1 MKYIKFILLLIPFTF
16 FGQQNIL
23 TKFISKQV
31 LKVDTFV
38 DIDRFNTQYSFNN
51 TTFYSKGSKGNF
63 EYSNLQ
69 LGEITSVNT
78 FNPLKINLFYKDF
91 NTVVILDNRLA
102 EIKKIDFNT
111 LNPFRIISKISPAND
126 NNIWI
131 FNENTQQLEL
141 FDFINNKTKH
151 TTLPIKGNV
160 LDLESN
166 YNFCWLLTDTFIYT
180 YNYFGSLISKQANN
194 GFEQLR
200 ETNGNLI
207 LKSNNSLFFLSKKAN
222 EITELDLP
230 KLLIKRFFVTNE
242 TLYIYDDEFL
252 HQYQLINE

>member
-16 FGQQNIL
+16 FGQQNIS

-91 NTVVILDNRLA
+91 NTVIILDNRLS
-102 EIKKIDFNT
+102 EINKIDFNS
-111 LNPFRIISKISPAND
+111 LAPFRLVSKVSSAND
-126 NNIWI
+126 NAIWV
-131 FNENTQQLEL
+131 FNDNTQQLEL
-141 FDFINNKTKH
+141 FDFITNKTKYK
-151 TTLPIKGNV
+151 TLPVEGEV
-160 LDLESN
+160 YDLKSN
-166 YNFCWLLTDTFIYT
+166 YNTSWLLTKEYLYT
-180 YNYFGSLISKQANN
+180 YNYFGSLLNKIKNIGYTSIA
-194 GFEQLR
+194 

-207 LKSNNSLFFLSKKAN
+207 LKSNNSLFLLPKDSFKIIA
-222 EITELDLP
+222 LDLP

-242 TLYIYDDEFL
+242 TLYIYDGEML
-252 HQYQLINE
+252 HQYQLLND